1 MTIVFNYRYYINEDD
16 YETYHLKCLEDN
28 NKCVAKSLAS
38 VAEVV
43 KFAERQQQLGKYV
56 AMYLS
61 YEAAQHFNANMATY
75 DLQNDEVY
83 AVAYSFNKVEWQPSH
98 TKYRTILEPQHRFSF
113 ETSQQTMIKNIKQI
127 QQAIIE
133 GNTYQVNYTTRL
145 VDRIIYPISELYYNL
160 TQESNGNYT
169 VLIDT
174 DEVKVASISPELFF
188 QKGEFKNKSN
198 MIVSKPMKGTM
209 PRGKTAQEDEANY
222 KALVNSTKD
231 QAENVMIVDLLRNDI
246 SRIAK
251 QGTIVVYKL
260 FFIEQYK
267 TVFQM
272 TSMVCGQLSNNQQLQ
287 HILTALFPCGS
298 ITGAPKLNTMN
309 YIHSLETSAR
319 SIYCGTIGLLLP
331 TPDEK
336 MIFNIPIRTIEYRNN
351 QAIYGVGAGITINSV
366 AEDEVQEFYDKT
378 KVLEML

>member
-1 MTIVFNYRYYINEDD
+1 MTIIFNYRYYINEDD
-16 YETYHLKCLEDN
+16 YETYHLTCHEYV
-28 NKCVAKSLAS
+28 NKCVAQSLAS

-43 KFAERQQQLGKYV
+43 NFAEQQQRLGRYV

-75 DLQNDEVY
+75 NLQQDEVY
-83 AVAYSFNKVEWQPSH
+83 AVAYSFDKVEWQPSDNSH
-98 TKYRTILEPQHRFSF
+98 KVIRKPKHQFAF
-113 ETSQQTMIKNIKQI
+113 ETSQLTMMNNIKQI
-127 QQAIIE
+127 QQAIVE

-169 VLIDT
+169 VLMDT

-188 QKGEFKNKSN
+188 QKGDFKSQSN

-209 PRGKTAQEDEANY
+209 PRGKTAQEDEKNY
-222 KALVNSTKD
+222 KTLANSTKD

-251 QGTIVVYKL
+251 QGTIAVYKL

-272 TSMVCGQLSNNQQLQ
+272 TSMVCGQLSNNQQLH

-298 ITGAPKLNTMN
+298 ITGAPKLNTMK
-309 YIHSLETSAR
+309 YIRSLETSVR

-331 TPDEK
+331 TRDAR

-378 KVLEML
+378 KLLEML